1 MFTGADFSFP
11 HNFLTKKV
19 FNLLFLAKYQKFN
32 WPLEKKSFA
41 NFFVSDV
48 TMVDYLVEGEIEEIS
63 PSEEKATF
71 SYDMPIKLIDI
82 DAVVLTVIQERL
94 FIMIHTVW

>member
-1 MFTGADFSFP
+1 
-11 HNFLTKKV
+11 
-19 FNLLFLAKYQKFN
+19 
-32 WPLEKKSFA
+32 
-41 NFFVSDV
+41 
-48 TMVDYLVEGEIEEIS
+48 MVDYLVEGEIEEIS